1 MTQTTGAP
9 GSSADGPV
17 EVTGAGAP
25 PPTRAQ
31 AFDPRRTVLAF
42 AAALRG
48 LLARPLASYY
58 LLLASVGLLLMIG
71 LTMVF
76 SATAVTA
83 YSKGDSPYGPLIQQL
98 VAAAVG
104 LVAFWVCQRLPRR
117 TYRAVAR
124 LMLMFAIALLAMLD
138 LINLVA
144 SLRDQP
150 SPHWGPVE
158 ASGLWLSIGPVV
170 LQPSELAKF
179 ALVVWGADVLVRK
192 GDRILQWRELWTPL
206 FPAVG
211 VLFVL
216 VGYADLGTMLV
227 LLAIFVGMLF
237 VAGVRGRVFAGMLGV
252 ALVGVILLVFAPGKD
267 YRKGRFTAF
276 LDPSN
281 CNRDDCF
288 QIKQGWYAIADG
300 GWFGVGLG
308 NGTLKWNWLPEA
320 HNDFI
325 FAVIAEELGV
335 VGCMMVVLLFAV
347 LAYSGL
353 RIARRVP
360 DAFRRIAAS
369 AVTIWF
375 VTQAFIN
382 IGGVIRLLPV
392 TGLVLPFISHGGSA
406 LVVSLAAVGMLASF
420 ARTEPA
426 AAAALHARPSGKWV
440 QLLWA
445 PLPAIARSHR
455 PPDTAGSPADRREA
469 PGAGRTG
476 SAGSPADRR
485 EAPGAGRT
493 GSAGSPADRREAPGA
508 GRREAPAQRDG
519 SRREP
524 AGGARRAR
532 RGSRGGRGGAAEE

>member
-1 MTQTTGAP
+1 MTQATGAP
-9 GSSADGPV
+9 GTSADGPV

-25 PPTRAQ
+25 PQPPAET
-31 AFDPRRTVLAF
+31 FDPRRTVLAF
-42 AAALRG
+42 VAALRG
-48 LLARPLASYY
+48 LLARPLSSYF

-144 SLRDQP
+144 SMRDQP
-150 SPHWGPVE
+150 NPHWGPVE

-216 VGYADLGTMLV
+216 VGYADLGTMVV

-267 YRKGRFTAF
+267 YRKDRFTAF
-276 LDPSN
+276 LDPTN
-281 CNRDDCF
+281 CNANENCF

-335 VGCMMVVLLFAV
+335 VGCLMVVLLFAV
-347 LAYSGL
+347 LAYTGL

-360 DAFRRIAAS
+360 DAFRRIAAA

-375 VTQAFIN
+375 VTQALIN

-455 PPDTAGSPADRREA
+455 PSDATGSPAQRPEA
-469 PGAGRTG
+469 PVR
-476 SAGSPADRR
+476 
-485 EAPGAGRT
+485 
-493 GSAGSPADRREAPGA
+493 
-508 GRREAPAQRDG
+508 RDG

-524 AGGARRAR
+524 AAGARRAR
-532 RGSRGGRGGAAEE
+532 RGGRGGAAEE

>member
-1 MTQTTGAP
+1 MTQGTGTP
-9 GSSADGPV
+9 D
-17 EVTGAGAP
+17 P
-25 PPTRAQ
+25 PPAGSARAEREDVSRPHVTAGSARAEDSASRPARP
-31 AFDPRRTVLAF
+31 AFDPQRTVVAF
-42 AAALRG
+42 VSALRG
-48 LLARPLASYY
+48 LLDRPLASYY
-58 LLLASVGLLLMIG
+58 LLLACVGLLLIIG

-76 SATAVTA
+76 SATAVTN
-83 YSKGDSPYGPLIQQL
+83 YSKGLSPYGSLIQQL
-98 VAAAVG
+98 AAAAVG

-124 LMLMFAIALLAMLD
+124 LMLMFAIALLGLLD
-138 LINLVA
+138 LINLIA
-144 SLRDQP
+144 SLRNQ
-150 SPHWGPVE
+150 STAQWGPVE
-158 ASGLWLSIGPVV
+158 ASGLWLSIGSVV

-211 VLFVL
+211 LLFVL

-252 ALVGVILLVFAPGKD
+252 ALLGILLLVFAPGKD
-267 YRKGRFTAF
+267 YRKDRFTAF
-276 LDPSN
+276 LDPTSTN
-281 CNRDDCF
+281 CTDNCF

-300 GWFGVGLG
+300 SWFGVGLG
-308 NGTLKWNWLPEA
+308 NGSLKWNWLPEA

-335 VGCMMVVLLFAV
+335 VGCLMVVTLFAV
-347 LAYSGL
+347 LAYTGL

-360 DAFRRIAAS
+360 DAFRRIAAA

-375 VTQAFIN
+375 ISQALIN

-445 PLPAIARSHR
+445 PLPAIARRHR
-455 PPDTAGSPADRREA
+455 PPDAATPSAPTPRAPSRAEA
-469 PGAGRTG
+469 GAGK
-476 SAGSPADRR
+476 
-485 EAPGAGRT
+485 GR
-493 GSAGSPADRREAPGA
+493 
-508 GRREAPAQRDG
+508 
-519 SRREP
+519 
-524 AGGARRAR
+524 
-532 RGSRGGRGGAAEE
+532 RGGRGPAED

>member
-1 MTQTTGAP
+1 MTQATGTP
-9 GSSADGPV
+9 DPPPPADG
-17 EVTGAGAP
+17 TGSARAAGEQARPARP
-25 PPTRAQ
+25 P
-31 AFDPRRTVLAF
+31 FDPQRTVLAF
-42 AAALRG
+42 VSALRG
-48 LLARPLASYY
+48 LLDRPLASYY
-58 LLLASVGLLLMIG
+58 LLLASVGLLLIIG

-76 SATAVTA
+76 SATAVTN
-83 YSKGDSPYGPLIQQL
+83 YSKGLNPYGSLIQQL
-98 VAAAVG
+98 GAAAVG
-104 LVAFWVCQRLPRR
+104 LVAFWICQRLPRR
-117 TYRAVAR
+117 TYRAMAR
-124 LMLMFAIALLAMLD
+124 LMLMAAIALLAMLD

-144 SLRDQP
+144 SLRNQETAR
-150 SPHWGPVE
+150 WGPVE
-158 ASGLWLSIGPVV
+158 ASDLWLSIGSVV

-211 VLFVL
+211 LLFVL

-237 VAGVRGRVFAGMLGV
+237 VAGVRGRVFAGMIGV

-276 LDPSN
+276 LDPTN
-281 CNRDDCF
+281 CSRDDCY
-288 QIKQGWYAIADG
+288 QIKQGWYAIAHG

-308 NGTLKWNWLPEA
+308 NGSLKWNWLPEA

-335 VGCMMVVLLFAV
+335 VGCLMVVTLFAV
-347 LAYSGL
+347 LAYTGL

-360 DAFRRIAAS
+360 DSFRRIAAA

-375 VTQAFIN
+375 ITQAFIN

-406 LVVSLAAVGMLASF
+406 IVVSLAAVGMLASF

-445 PLPAIARSHR
+445 PLPAIARRHR
-455 PPDTAGSPADRREA
+455 PPDAA
-469 PGAGRTG
+469 
-476 SAGSPADRR
+476 
-485 EAPGAGRT
+485 
-493 GSAGSPADRREAPGA
+493 
-508 GRREAPAQRDG
+508 APA
-519 SRREP
+519 
-524 AGGARRAR
+524 
-532 RGSRGGRGGAAEE
+532 